1 MDYICAKFGNFI
13 FSRFGFLRAD
23 RQTDKQN
30 HRQNHTR
37 RRMIANRYTQA
48 TTVGVSNNESLDRDS
63 SARLTS
69 GNSWKRERFIRNER
83 KKKNENKKN

>member
-1 MDYICAKFGNFI
+1 
-13 FSRFGFLRAD
+13 
-23 RQTDKQN
+23 
-30 HRQNHTR
+30 
-37 RRMIANRYTQA
+37 MIANRYTQA

-83 KKKNENKKN
+83 NKKNENKKKLTYAYTLEHIYPLLYCEPEHDNCQFHRSNVTRTSCYK